1 MLKKLTLSSDDIFN
15 KEFTLQYKGYV
26 PQEVDGFLDEV
37 LKNYEIIEEIKDYY
51 ETQNKALQKTN
62 SILRTKIDELE
73 TKLEIEKSK
82 NNSIEKVDS
91 SSNLDLI
98 KKIAKLESELFQTKQ
113 ALADAGAN

>member
-1 MLKKLTLSSDDIFN
+1 MQRKLTLTSDDIFN
-15 KEFTLQYKGYV
+15 KEFPLQYKGYV

-37 LKNYEIIEEIKDYY
+37 LKNYEIIEEIRDYY

-62 SILRTKIDELE
+62 SVLRGKIDELE
-73 TKLEIEKSK
+73 TKLEMEKNK

-113 ALADAGAN
+113 ALEDASK

>member
-1 MLKKLTLSSDDIFN
+1 MQKKLTLSSDDILN
-15 KEFTLQYKGYV
+15 KEFGLQFKGYI
-26 PQEVDGFLDEV
+26 PQEVDGFLDEI
-37 LKNYEIIEEIKDYY
+37 LKNYEAIEEIRDYY

-62 SILRTKIDELE
+62 SILRSKIDELE
-73 TKLEIEKSK
+73 TKLEIEKNK

-113 ALADAGAN
+113 ALEEASK

>member
-73 TKLEIEKSK
+73 TKLEIEKNK

>member
-1 MLKKLTLSSDDIFN
+1 MQKKLTLSSDDIFN
-15 KEFTLQYKGYV
+15 KDFSLQYKGYV
-26 PQEVDGFLDEV
+26 PQEVDEFLDEV

-62 SILRTKIDELE
+62 SILRTKIDDLE

-82 NNSIEKVDS
+82 NNSVERVDS

-98 KKIAKLESELFQTKQ
+98 KKIAKLESELFQAKQ
-113 ALADAGAN
+113 ALENAGK